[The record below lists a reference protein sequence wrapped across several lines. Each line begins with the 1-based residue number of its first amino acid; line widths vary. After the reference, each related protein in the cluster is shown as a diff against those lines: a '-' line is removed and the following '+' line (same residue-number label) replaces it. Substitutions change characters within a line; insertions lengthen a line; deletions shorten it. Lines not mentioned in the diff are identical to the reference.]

1 MLCARFDHATAVGS
15 AVFKRVGKANSGH
28 IRPGEF
34 ASELGEGRFQQ
45 EASFSFF
52 VCSGLRCASG
62 LLPVPAQREG
72 PGRDPT
78 ALTVAEEAAGT
89 SVQRKGA
96 VQPAGRNATMRL
108 GFAKSAKR

>member
-1 MLCARFDHATAVGS
+1 METTE
-15 AVFKRVGKANSGH
+15 KRAHKSIFHRAKSGGNGRKSLEKHQNS
-28 IRPGEF
+28 
-34 ASELGEGRFQQ
+34 S
-45 EASFSFF
+45 S
-52 VCSGLRCASG
+52 
-62 LLPVPAQREG
+62 G

-78 ALTVAEEAAGT
+78 ALPVAEEAAGT